1 MEAAATAAA
10 AIAAAATE
18 AAAEMEAA
26 ATAAAVRGGAGDVG
40 GGDGGGGDGGCGDGH
55 LAVVAVVP
63 GSGAGKW
70 SVGCAAAGVVE
81 TRGPTATSHPPRP
94 SPPPLMR
101 RLVFVPGELR
111 FTFARLHS
119 LFDDGTPA
127 SDRVEGGRAASER
140 PPLAEAAH
148 RLTSGGCR
156 NWDGEASGGSVVHMR
171 DARCRNRG
179 AQTKSGKRKATFVSG
194 TKKRFVSPDFRP
206 KTKGAFVTKAKRNHN
221 GSKTEAKRKEN
232 ERKTKAGS
240 GRKHI

>member
-1 MEAAATAAA
+1 MSSSAVGMLRLSSVLLLAAPCKAPTAPLVALERRRAEFLFQTATFLSVTAGSAAFWWHSGHVLANGEAWEQEAMDLIVT
-10 AIAAAATE
+10 AATE
-18 AAAEMEAA
+18 
-26 ATAAAVRGGAGDVG
+26 
-40 GGDGGGGDGGCGDGH
+40 
-55 LAVVAVVP
+55 
-63 GSGAGKW
+63 
-70 SVGCAAAGVVE
+70 
-81 TRGPTATSHPPRP
+81 
-94 SPPPLMR
+94 PLMR

-179 AQTKSGKRKATFVSG
+179 AQTKSRKRKATFVSG